1 MNSRSISM
9 LAISLALGST
19 SALAV
24 DTHKGHDHGGG
35 KAGSHAHEAKPAYGG
50 VVSVVKDVNY
60 ELVAKA
66 DTLTLYVS
74 DHGKPVDLKGASA
87 KLTLLSAS
95 DKADV
100 TLAPAGDRLEAK
112 GSFKVGAGT
121 KVAGQVTLAGGAA
134 TSVRFTLK

>member
-1 MNSRSISM
+1 MNFRLISM
-9 LAISLALGST
+9 LAVSLAVGST
-19 SALAV
+19 PALAA
-24 DTHKGHDHGGG
+24 DDHKGHDHGG
-35 KAGSHAHEAKPAYGG
+35 KAGGHAHEAKPVHGG

-87 KLTLLSAS
+87 KLTLLSS
-95 DKADV
+95 TDKADV

-121 KVAGQVTLAGGAA
+121 KVAGQVSLAGGAT

>member
-1 MNSRSISM
+1 MNSRLIS
-9 LAISLALGST
+9 LVAVSLALGST
-19 SALAV
+19 AV
-24 DTHKGHDHGGG
+24 TAADEHKGHDHGS
-35 KAGSHAHEAKPAYGG
+35 KAAGHAHEAKAAYGG

-60 ELVAKA
+60 ELVARA

-95 DKADV
+95 DKSGV
-100 TLAPAGDRLEAK
+100 TLVPAGDRLEAK

-121 KVAGQVTLAGGAA
+121 KVAGQVTLAGGAP
-134 TSVRFTLK
+134 TNVPTFRRG

>member
-24 DTHKGHDHGGG
+24 DTHKGHDHGG
-35 KAGSHAHEAKPAYGG
+35 KAGSHAHEAKPTRGG

-121 KVAGQVTLAGGAA
+121 KVAAQVTLAGGAT